1 MTNKKY
7 HHVSHSKYLLKYHF
21 VFCCKYRKKCFN
33 GEEVTER
40 IKSLFTD
47 IAAKSGFSIDVM
59 EVDPTMPDHI
69 HVLVDA
75 PPTLSP
81 TDIATRLK
89 SQSTFHIWKTHAD
102 YLQWLFWK
110 ERTFWSDGYFVCT
123 TGDASTE
130 TIRTYIEEQG

>member
-1 MTNKKY
+1 
-7 HHVSHSKYLLKYHF
+7 
-21 VFCCKYRKKCFN
+21 
-33 GEEVTER
+33 
-40 IKSLFTD
+40 
-47 IAAKSGFSIDVM
+47 
-59 EVDPTMPDHI
+59 MPDHI

-81 TDIATRLK
+81 TQIATRLK
-89 SQSTFHIWKTHAD
+89 GQSAYHVWQTHAE

-130 TIRTYIEEQG
+130 TIKQYIEEQG